1 MNSDDVRDGLGP
13 KIRNVS
19 AFHIT
24 KILGA
29 LGVIAP
35 SLAPRFEVDPPMEPA
50 LQWRGVAREYE
61 RSVG

>member
-24 KILGA
+24 KILG
-29 LGVIAP
+29 P
-35 SLAPRFEVDPPMEPA
+35 SA
-50 LQWRGVAREYE
+50 
-61 RSVG
+61 